1 MGTKKSNKLA
11 IRTQIIQASHVY
23 QNKLAGKV
31 FLYVIGDTFFEV
43 VFQTKCFLH
52 LTGVGSTLS
61 AQDFYEKAKKSIL
74 TTDQIYFDQRHPYY
88 SAKKKLPCLLLLPAL
103 TNSLVCVTKDMQ
115 TMTLTYKIGVTN
127 LDFTIGLMENSDHA
141 GNKING
147 WFLPRTLRVKDKS
160 IEKSK
165 SAEFVDFILAKDASM
180 DQYDTITFSEPG
192 KKLPSTI
199 KELLSLKLSLT
210 QPEAL

>member
-1 MGTKKSNKLA
+1 MFCFTPPFLFAADVERGYSMGTKKSNKLA

-23 QNKLAGKV
+23 QNKPAGKV

-88 SAKKKLPCLLLLPAL
+88 SAKKTALL
-103 TNSLVCVTKDMQ
+103 V
-115 TMTLTYKIGVTN
+115 
-127 LDFTIGLMENSDHA
+127 
-141 GNKING
+141 
-147 WFLPRTLRVKDKS
+147 
-160 IEKSK
+160 
-165 SAEFVDFILAKDASM
+165 ASSGA
-180 DQYDTITFSEPG
+180 YN
-192 KKLPSTI
+192 
-199 KELLSLKLSLT
+199 
-210 QPEAL
+210 

>member
-1 MGTKKSNKLA
+1 M
-11 IRTQIIQASHVY
+11 
-23 QNKLAGKV
+23 
-31 FLYVIGDTFFEV
+31 
-43 VFQTKCFLH
+43 
-52 LTGVGSTLS
+52 
-61 AQDFYEKAKKSIL
+61 
-74 TTDQIYFDQRHPYY
+74 
-88 SAKKKLPCLLLLPAL
+88 LLPAL

-199 KELLSLKLSLT
+199 KELLSPKLSLT